1 MKYPSCFSFLLLT
14 VLTLSACTSGNQAA
28 DNKPVD
34 QTSPSSSPAALS
46 SPSPA
51 VTTPESSA
59 PASSPNSSASSPTA
73 LTGGKTYRQSNN
85 LFEISFPQGYTYK
98 ETGSGIAFSA
108 ADQGFGGS
116 VDYGSAQ
123 GNHLTTKQL
132 EDALKQE
139 YESRLAQ
146 VSWQDSQLQPDG
158 SIRVDWV
165 GRDKEGNDLDAVSFA
180 EQRGNT
186 IFILNLFGINKPYNS
201 YNASA
206 QAIVSSYHVKQQ

>member
-14 VLTLSACTSGNQAA
+14 VLTLSACTSGNQTT
-28 DNKPVD
+28 NKPAD
-34 QTSPSSSPAALS
+34 QTPSPPSSTALS
-46 SPSPA
+46 SPSPIP
-51 VTTPESSA
+51 VPESSA
-59 PASSPNSSASSPTA
+59 PASSPTSSAAASPIA
-73 LTGGKTYRQSNN
+73 PAGGKTYRQSNN

-98 ETGSGIAFSA
+98 ETESGVSFSA

-116 VDYGSAQ
+116 VDYSSAQ
-123 GNHLTTKQL
+123 GNRLTTKQL

-139 YESRLAQ
+139 YESRLDQ

-158 SIRVDWV
+158 SIRVDWI
-165 GRDKEGNDLDAVSFA
+165 GRDQQGNDIDAVSFV
-180 EQRGNT
+180 EQRGDT

>member
-14 VLTLSACTSGNQAA
+14 VLTLSACTGNQVAN
-28 DNKPVD
+28 NKPAD
-34 QTSPSSSPAALS
+34 QTPSSASPATPSLPSPAA
-46 SPSPA
+46 PVPQ
-51 VTTPESSA
+51 SSA
-59 PASSPNSSASSPTA
+59 PASPTSPSTVSPTT
-73 LTGGKTYRQSNN
+73 LVGGKTYRQSKN

-108 ADQGFGGS
+108 ADEGFGGS

-165 GRDKEGNDLDAVSFA
+165 GRDKEGNDLDAVSFV
-180 EQRGNT
+180 EQRGDT

-201 YNASA
+201 YNAPA
-206 QAIVSSYHVKQQ
+206 QAIVSSYHVRQQ